1 MLLKTRAMIFFTQ
14 YLLQVCYYRYDE
26 LECKRSVGYKN
37 DFLKPWFYTNDDG
50 KSSTLKFLIL

>member
-14 YLLQVCYYRYDE
+14 YLLQVCYYHYDE
-26 LECKRSVGYKN
+26 LLKKRVFGYKN
-37 DFLKPWFYTNDDG
+37 NSLRRRLYANNDG